1 MNNERTDWVDYAKGI
16 GIILVV
22 YGHLLSSGYHAGLAI
37 PQHFFELS
45 DSIVYSF
52 HMPLFFLLAGL
63 FVESSLQKRGP
74 REYLK
79 DKLLRIAY
87 PYFIWSILQMSVE
100 VLFSSQTQRGA
111 SISDILAIAY
121 RPWGQ
126 FWFIYALFLMHVV
139 YTLVS
144 RSGRFT
150 AALMFI
156 IGIWLFFNPIY
167 LNVAALEGFSI
178 HFIFFV
184 CGIYL
189 RRYLVDMEALSLPL
203 WAILFLLIILL
214 GSGYFVFENVIE
226 PARLANGLHPY
237 YFLYFSILGIIACIS
252 LAQYL
257 AKKNNLQFLK
267 TLGIYS
273 LQIYLVHMLA
283 GAGTRLVLQQVFHLQ
298 SWMLHILLGVAAAL
312 IIPIMLQKISEKIN
326 FPYLFEP
333 GIKRMD
339 AANKHSTAPLS

>member
-1 MNNERTDWVDYAKGI
+1 MNKLNINSTRTDWVDYAKGI
-16 GIILVV
+16 GIFLVV
-22 YGHLLSSGYHAGLAI
+22 YGHLLSSGYHAGLSI
-37 PQHFFELS
+37 PKHFFELS

-52 HMPLFFLLAGL
+52 HMPFFFFLSGL
-63 FVESSLQKRGP
+63 FAESSLQKRGP

-100 VLFSSQTQRGA
+100 VFFSSQTQKGA
-111 SISDILAIAY
+111 GISDILAIVY

-139 YTLVS
+139 YTLIS

-150 AALMFI
+150 PALMFI
-156 IGIWLFFNPIY
+156 IGIWLFFNPIS
-167 LNVAALEGFSI
+167 LNVAALGGFSMRL
-178 HFIFFV
+178 IFFV

-189 RRYLVDMEALSLPL
+189 RRYLVDREALSLPL
-203 WAILFLLIILL
+203 WATLSLLIILL
-214 GSGYFVFENVIE
+214 GSGYFVFENMIE
-226 PARLANGLHPY
+226 PVRLSSSSHPY
-237 YFLYFSILGIIACIS
+237 YSLYFSILGIIACTS

-257 AKKNNLQFLK
+257 AKNNSLPFLK

-283 GAGTRLVLQQVFHLQ
+283 GAGTRLILQQVFQLQ
-298 SWMLHILLGVAAAL
+298 NWVIHIVIGVVVAL
-312 IIPIMLQKISEKIN
+312 VLPIAIQKISEKIN

-333 GIKRMD
+333 GIKR
-339 AANKHSTAPLS
+339 